1 MKKRN
6 YLMVGYGSVAQG
18 LTPLLFKHLDITADQ
33 IQILTADLRGKEIAD
48 KYGIPFTV
56 EPLTPDNY
64 ERLLST
70 HLQAGDMLINLSVD
84 VSSYALVEWCL
95 EHGVMYTDT
104 CVEPWAGGYGLQ
116 NGDSPLTNAQLRDDI
131 LSLRGKFGTDAPTAL
146 IAHGANPG
154 LVSHFMKRGLHEMAK
169 TQGLDIQNKTF
180 SEIAEQ
186 LEIKTIHIAEVD
198 TQEDGILLKH
208 GEFANTWSVDGLL
221 SEGYQFAEMGCGTH
235 EGLGV
240 NATTMTHGACTNVR
254 SWVPSKGEQVAYM
267 ITHHEALSISA
278 FLDSGHYR
286 PSTYYAY
293 RPSPKT
299 CLSITNWVRDQF
311 KDPAIKTLMGPAI
324 KSGYDEL
331 GVLFITPVGSYWYG
345 STLDH
350 KEATSLIEHNSATTL
365 QVTATIIG
373 GLKWMLENSR
383 KGLVEAENADSDFIL
398 DQALPYLG
406 HVRGVSTDW
415 TVSDLSIKGFLKNC

>member
-18 LTPLLFKHLDITADQ
+18 LTPLLFKHFDITADQ

-70 HLQAGDMLINLSVD
+70 HLQAGDILINLSVD

-116 NGDSPLTNAQLRDDI
+116 SGDQPLTNAQLRDNI
-131 LSLRGKFGTDAPTAL
+131 LTLRETFGADAPTAL

-169 TQGLDIQNKTF
+169 NQRLDVDDLSF
-180 SEIAEQ
+180 GEVAE
-186 LEIKTIHIAEVD
+186 LLGIKTIHIAEVD
-198 TQEDGILLKH
+198 TQEDGIPLKS

-235 EGLGV
+235 EELGIS
-240 NATTMTHGACTNVR
+240 ATTGTHGATTKVR
-254 SWVPSKGEQVAYM
+254 SWVPSQGEQEAYM

-278 FLDSGHYR
+278 FLDTGKYR

-299 CLSITNWVRDQF
+299 CQSIDNWVEDQF
-311 KDPAIKTLMGPAI
+311 KDPEIKTLMGPTI

-331 GVLFITPVGSYWYG
+331 GVLFVTSVGSYWYG
-345 STLDH
+345 STLNHQD
-350 KEATSLIEHNSATTL
+350 AISLIDHNSATTL

-383 KGLVEAENADSDFIL
+383 KGVVEAEDTDSDFIL
-398 DQALPYLG
+398 NQALPYLG
-406 HVRGVSTDW
+406 DVRGVSTDW
-415 TVSDLSIKGFLKNC
+415 TVSDLSIKGFLKSC

>member
-18 LTPLLFKHLDITADQ
+18 LTPLLFKHFDVTADQ

-48 KYGIPFTV
+48 KYGIPFKV
-56 EPLTPDNY
+56 DPLTPDNY
-64 ERLLST
+64 ERLLSSY
-70 HLQAGDMLINLSVD
+70 LQAGDILINLSVD

-116 NGDSPLTNAQLRDDI
+116 NGEQPLTNAQLRDNI
-131 LSLRGKFGTDAPTAL
+131 LTLKGKYGTDVPTAL

-154 LVSHFMKRGLHEMAK
+154 LVSHFIKRGLCSLAK
-169 TQGLDIQNKTF
+169 DQNLDIQGLSF
-180 SEIAEQ
+180 GEIAQ
-186 LEIKTIHIAEVD
+186 KLAVQTIHIAEVD
-198 TQEDGILLKH
+198 TQDDGVELVR

-235 EGLGV
+235 ENLGV
-240 NATTMTHGACTNVR
+240 NATTGTHGATTKVR
-254 SWVPSKGEQVAYM
+254 SWVPSKGEQEAFM

-278 FLDSGHYR
+278 FLDTGDYR
-286 PSTYYAY
+286 PSSYYAY

-299 CLSITNWVRDQF
+299 CKSIENWVQDQF
-311 KDPAIKTLMGPAI
+311 KDPEIKTLMGPGI

-331 GVLFITPVGSYWYG
+331 GVLFITPKGSYWYG
-345 STLDH
+345 STLDC

-365 QVTATIIG
+365 QVTATIVG
-373 GLKWMLENSR
+373 GLKWMIENSR
-383 KGLVEAENADSDFIL
+383 KGVVEAEDADSEFIL
-398 DQALPYLG
+398 DHALPYLG

-415 TVSDLSIKGFLKNC
+415 TISDLTIKGFLKNS